1 MNESE
6 AIELFERHGAKVVN
20 GQILAGSY
28 RHGRIGYAD
37 ILLEDEKS
45 LPLNSLVNV
54 TSEKDGKDSITF
66 IAHLNDE
73 TVLKL
78 PRSWYEEP
86 KRQSELPYGKK
97 GEPLMP
103 NDVSSLEDAWG
114 IVFPDFK
121 GYCWHEET
129 TGGVMVDTCMIGGSG
144 VKALSDTLV
153 VKITGHVQRTLRDK
167 GCVGRAPSQDLVRS
181 VLTSMADDNRR
192 NAFIE
197 AMRGDIWDRKPRL
210 DRLFI
215 DVFGG
220 RMPGL
225 DDSESEEALSEV
237 CRCWFIGGVAR
248 QYGPV
253 QLDILP
259 VMIGLTNIRKTSA
272 VKWMAMEEGYYQS
285 ALDLTEKTFVE
296 GSKGKLVIEI
306 SEMNGT
312 KGQSNAFLKGF
323 LSKSSDNLRMAY
335 DRFATENVRRFIMIG
350 TTNEWEMLTD
360 PMGNRRYFPFEVD
373 PERATVG
380 FGGFETDEG
389 RRYIR
394 QVWSEAFQRYHAG
407 EGYRLSARAYE
418 LCKRAQEAAVINNPD
433 VDLLSQLVDEAR
445 PLPGEAVCI
454 NDLVELMMENYGT
467 WECDARKAAHIWW
480 KIPHPDWGPSK
491 QMRLASD
498 GRKWAKDR
506 SASQK
511 CRVRIHPPGYEPPS
525 SLKMLGE

>member
-1 MNESE
+1 MNEFE

-20 GQILAGSY
+20 GQILAGSS

-37 ILLEDEKS
+37 ILLEDGGS
-45 LPLNSLVNV
+45 LPLGSLANL
-54 TSEKDGKDSITF
+54 TSKEEGKDRIILKAHLKDG
-66 IAHLNDE
+66 
-73 TVLKL
+73 TVLEL
-78 PRSWYEEP
+78 PRSEYKEP
-86 KRQSELPYGKK
+86 RRFCSLMYGKD

-121 GYCWHEET
+121 VYCWYEET
-129 TGGVMVDTCMIGGSG
+129 VGGVMVDTSMIGGSG

-153 VKITGHVQRTLRDK
+153 VKITGHVQRRLRDM
-167 GCVGRAPSQDLVRS
+167 GCVGRAPSQDLVRA
-181 VLTSMADDNRR
+181 VLTSMAEDNRR
-192 NAFIE
+192 NAFVE
-197 AMRGDIWDRKPRL
+197 AMRGDIWDRRPRL

-215 DVFGG
+215 DVFGR

-225 DDSESEEALSEV
+225 DDAESEEALSEV
-237 CRCWFIGGVAR
+237 CRCWFLGGVAR

-272 VKWMAMEEGYYQS
+272 VKWMAMEERYYQS
-285 ALDLTEKTFVE
+285 ALDLTEKAFVE
-296 GSKGKLVIEI
+296 GSKGKLVIEL

-312 KGQSNAFLKGF
+312 KGQNNAFLKGF
-323 LSKSSDNLRMAY
+323 LSRSSDNLRMAY
-335 DRFATENVRRFIMIG
+335 DRFATENVRRFVMIG

-360 PMGNRRYFPFEVD
+360 PTGNRRYFPFEVD

-394 QVWSEAFQRYHAG
+394 QVWSEAYQRYHAG
-407 EGYRLSARAYE
+407 EGYRLSPRAFE

-433 VDLLSQLVDEAR
+433 VDLLSQLVDEQR
-445 PLPGEAVCI
+445 PLPGDKVCI
-454 NDLVELMMENYGT
+454 NDLTEMMMENFGSY
-467 WECDARKAAHIWW
+467 ECDARRAACIWW

-491 QMRLASD
+491 QDRLPSE
-498 GRKWAKDR
+498 GRKWAKER
-506 SASQK
+506 STSQK
-511 CRVRIHPPGYEPPS
+511 CRERIHPPGYVPPS
-525 SLKMLGE
+525 SAKVLGE